1 MKIRAWNT
9 FLWYLK
15 FKSFYLQ
22 ETLLSSWSGSTNFNH
37 FFIKTHHRK
46 FLNIFGQVHVIL
58 SGYSHGVRING
69 CAICQW
75 TGGRVRASVNIYRAG
90 TSSYRTPLY
99 DRVYIL
105 FRVCKKWSAYAL
117 KKRYKRKK
125 KLGRN
130 LKWNSILLII
140 CALRP
145 LILTFLITIFSVQS

>member
-1 MKIRAWNT
+1 MSKIG
-9 FLWYLK
+9 FF
-15 FKSFYLQ
+15 FKTLPSRWKLELEICCYGISNSKKLLSPR
-22 ETLLSSWSGSTNFNH
+22 ETQFSSWSVSTNLNH

-69 CAICQW
+69 CTICQW

-117 KKRYKRKK
+117 KKWYKRKK
-125 KLGRN
+125 K
-130 LKWNSILLII
+130 
-140 CALRP
+140 
-145 LILTFLITIFSVQS
+145 T